1 MMSVFDRSTTLERL
15 GGDAVLLVEIAR
27 LYTASARAQL
37 HVIGAAL
44 ADGNLD
50 KVYREAHSLKG
61 ATSVF
66 EAPAA
71 VASLVELES
80 AAKAGDRTQVVS
92 LASRVDVLV
101 RELIGYLENPAMLHS
116 IGH

>member
-1 MMSVFDRSTTLERL
+1 MNSFDRTITLERL
-15 GGDAVLLVEIAR
+15 GGDAALLVEIAQ
-27 LYTASARAQL
+27 LYTSTARAQL

-61 ATSVF
+61 ATAVF

-71 VASLVELES
+71 VASLAELES
-80 AAKAGDRTQVVS
+80 AAKSGDHGQTVP
-92 LASRVDVLV
+92 LASRVDQLV
-101 RELIGYLENPAMLHS
+101 KELIGLLEIPATLNPV
-116 IGH
+116 G